1 MYGDK
6 LDNEV
11 YKQKSFSLQTPG
23 ETVTVGVNVGVG
35 VGVGVEDC
43 DISGGEHGP
52 TFMIST
58 IEDGY
63 ITESSQAQIVVV
75 SNGRNSILISLP

>member
-6 LDNEV
+6 LERDV
-11 YKQKSFSLQTPG
+11 YKQKSFSSQTPG

-35 VGVGVEDC
+35 VGVGVDDC
-43 DISGGEHGP
+43 EISGGEHGP
-52 TFMIST
+52 TVTIST
-58 IEDGY
+58 IEEGY

-75 SNGRNSILISLP
+75 SSGRN

>member
-1 MYGDK
+1 M
-6 LDNEV
+6 
-11 YKQKSFSLQTPG
+11 
-23 ETVTVGVNVGVG
+23 TVGVIVGVG

-75 SNGRNSILISLP
+75 SNGRN

>member
-1 MYGDK
+1 M
-6 LDNEV
+6 
-11 YKQKSFSLQTPG
+11 
-23 ETVTVGVNVGVG
+23 TVGVNVGVG

-43 DISGGEHGP
+43 EISGGEHGP
-52 TFMIST
+52 TVTIST

>member
-11 YKQKSFSLQTPG
+11 YKQKSFSSQTPG

-35 VGVGVEDC
+35 VGVGVDDC
-43 DISGGEHGP
+43 EISGGEHGP
-52 TFMIST
+52 TVTIST
-58 IEDGY
+58 IEEGY

-75 SNGRNSILISLP
+75 SNGRN

>member
-1 MYGDK
+1 LYGDK

-11 YKQKSFSLQTPG
+11 YKQKSFSSQTPG
-23 ETVTVGVNVGVG
+23 ETVTVGVIVGVG
-35 VGVGVEDC
+35 VGVGVDDC

-52 TFMIST
+52 TFIIST

-63 ITESSQAQIVVV
+63 ITESSQAQIVVT
-75 SNGRNSILISLP
+75 SRGLSWILISFP

>member
-1 MYGDK
+1 
-6 LDNEV
+6 V
-11 YKQKSFSLQTPG
+11 YKQKSFSSQTPG

-35 VGVGVEDC
+35 VGVGVDDC
-43 DISGGEHGP
+43 EISGGEHNP
-52 TFMIST
+52 TVTIST
-58 IEDGY
+58 IEEGY